1 MCTGDEESLLNCT
14 RIPAG
19 DVGVSDCTHSEDAG
33 VRCNGKVMLL
43 FVSPTTGMI
52 CTIIQQGMHEKGSMC
67 INIVGNITY
76 GIGI

>member
-33 VRCNGKVMLL
+33 VRCNGKAMFL

-52 CTIIQQGMHEKGSMC
+52 YTTI
-67 INIVGNITY
+67 
-76 GIGI
+76 